1 MFKSSGSK
9 ALLTCYLMWHY
20 ASVDGIKAKGSPGL
34 LLASKMRSKSD
45 WLFLFSETEALYLVP
60 QSLWQA
66 LVPVSAV
73 SSKNS
78 VLISAT

>member
-1 MFKSSGSK
+1 
-9 ALLTCYLMWHY
+9 MWHY

-34 LLASKMRSKSD
+34 LLASNRSSKSD
-45 WLFLFSETEALYLVP
+45 WLFLFSEEALYLVP

-73 SSKNS
+73 SSMNS